1 MANEGVG
8 GVADITY
15 NYEFI
20 EDFDDPKLGTV
31 GKFMVEKILPF
42 KPEYTEGDIPLVMM
56 NKHVQNDLFVSEQL
70 NASFESCSS
79 SGPHV
84 YDKSNHTLTLMVII
98 VMKLKFQLRL

>member
-1 MANEGVG
+1 MVNEGVG
-8 GVADITY
+8 GVTDITY

-42 KPEYTEGDIPLVMM
+42 KSKYTEGDIPLVMM

-70 NASFESCSS
+70 NTSAESCSS
-79 SGPHV
+79 IGQHV
-84 YDKSNHTLTLMVII
+84 YDKSNHTLTFMVII
-98 VMKLKFQLRL
+98 VIKLKFQLHL